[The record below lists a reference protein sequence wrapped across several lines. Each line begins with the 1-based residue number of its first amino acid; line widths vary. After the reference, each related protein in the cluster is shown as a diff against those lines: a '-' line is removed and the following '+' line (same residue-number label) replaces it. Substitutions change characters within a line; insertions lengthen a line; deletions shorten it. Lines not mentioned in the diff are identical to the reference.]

1 MKILLFGISNVGKT
15 TIGTMLAKQLDYS
28 FYDLDEEVKKEFKMT
43 LEEFVHTENLRW
55 RDQKRGRIIK
65 KILAQKENMVF
76 VISPISYTD
85 NFGKRIT
92 EDDILSIELVDTPA
106 NIFDRLVFSDIDD
119 TIYKDDDYKNQRRD
133 YYMSD
138 IKADLEWYGNV
149 YSKIGVKN
157 RFEINNDSPKTA
169 VKRLIKEYGLSE

>member
-1 MKILLFGISNVGKT
+1 
-15 TIGTMLAKQLDYS
+15 
-28 FYDLDEEVKKEFKMT
+28 MT
-43 LEEFVHTENLRW
+43 LEEFVHIENLRW
-55 RDQKRGRIIK
+55 RDPKRGRIIK
-65 KILAQKENMVF
+65 KILSKEENMFF

-92 EDDILSIELVDTPA
+92 EDNILSIELVDTPA

-119 TIYKDDDYKNQRRD
+119 TIYKDDDYKNQCRD

>member
-15 TIGTMLAKQLDYS
+15 TIGTILAKELEYS
-28 FYDLDEEVKKEFKMT
+28 FYDLDEEVKKEFQMT

-65 KILAQKENMVF
+65 KIISKEENMVF

-149 YSKIGVKN
+149 YSKIGIKN